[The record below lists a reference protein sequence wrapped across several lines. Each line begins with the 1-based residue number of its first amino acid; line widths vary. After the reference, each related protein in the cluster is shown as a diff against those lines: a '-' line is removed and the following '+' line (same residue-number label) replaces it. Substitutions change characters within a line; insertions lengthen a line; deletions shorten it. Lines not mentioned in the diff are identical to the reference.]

1 MKIKRMES
9 KIMKKG
15 ILMEIIGI
23 KRIVQ
28 KNTSAKIKDEKRCVN
43 DFKNMIIE

>member
-1 MKIKRMES
+1 
-9 KIMKKG
+9 MKKG

-28 KNTSAKIKDEKRCVN
+28 KNTSIKIKDEKRYIN